1 MANMSAQRPWVP
13 PYSLMRLFEYDNELV
28 LSPISDDTE
37 PHTSISD
44 KVDPTCVIDRVRG
57 TMALKSDFKLPPLSL
72 NPGVIILGVLGI
84 LEGLA
89 GSYLYVITG
98 HELMGILHG
107 AKVYRL
113 TSIRAFE
120 VKNFTAKEKQSTAY
134 QDDQLLLGMVNEVLS
149 SPHLYFSYGCTLT
162 TSSQMMP
169 QTSKIDTLVGEA
181 CRRQPSRSRLRKLLW
196 EAEDQNFVWNYHFAS
211 PLIAAGL
218 HSFEPALET
227 SEPALDTS
235 EPALDTSEPALDT
248 SEPALD
254 TSEPGDV
261 ANEVHSEQI
270 AIVRPLAG
278 CGLKATG
285 CSVALVRGSIPIY
298 WQTPPSAT
306 QWKPTLQL
314 VPGRDATE
322 PFARHF
328 RRLHEKY
335 TGSVSC
341 VNLIDQDG
349 KEAPLYHAFHEH
361 MDKLNKSD
369 PGIANLTS
377 FDFHHGCG
385 NSSATYARG
394 LATLLKQV
402 DRYLLEQGVYTY
414 EPWWTGGKPQVEAGH
429 SKQLGVFRVNCV
441 DCLDRTNVVLGF
453 LARTALERYLQR
465 IGVLRPAE
473 TLELNK

>member
-1 MANMSAQRPWVP
+1 
-13 PYSLMRLFEYDNELV
+13 
-28 LSPISDDTE
+28 
-37 PHTSISD
+37 
-44 KVDPTCVIDRVRG
+44 
-57 TMALKSDFKLPPLSL
+57 MALKSDFKLPPLSL

-218 HSFEPALET
+218 HSFVVPLLHGYIGFIT
-227 SEPALDTS
+227 SQDLNGHRLDVCLVARRSRHRYGTRYNRRGVD
-235 EPALDTSEPALDT
+235 AR
-248 SEPALD
+248 
-254 TSEPGDV
+254 GDV

-402 DRYLLEQGVYTY
+402 DRYLLEQ
-414 EPWWTGGKPQVEAGH
+414 
-429 SKQLGVFRVNCV
+429 
-441 DCLDRTNVVLGF
+441 VLS
-453 LARTALERYLQR
+453 
-465 IGVLRPAE
+465 LRRPL
-473 TLELNK
+473 TSPL